1 VTLPLHPCSRSTWHG
16 IVRRLNLQ
24 ELDSFV
30 AGAGGVKKRLVAV
43 ALTALTPAIGMLA
56 YNEIT
61 ARSERSTEVHRQAAQ
76 TARQAAS
83 EVRSVIEGVKGLLVA
98 TASIPSI
105 ADQDPAACN
114 TVLKSVASKLASVQ
128 NILVLDKAGTLV
140 CDCMGWKPGTDFGD
154 RDYVQRALVT
164 DDLVVGEYTVARV
177 SHRAILPMAVAL
189 KRGTETIGILATGV
203 RLEWLQDRIRERG
216 LSPGGS
222 LTISDRKGVILAR
235 NPEPEKFVGTRIPD
249 QYQPLLSAEQPGT
262 IELFSQDGTK
272 RIMGYT
278 PVSDANPL
286 YVSTGLSESV
296 AFGPIDRASLT
307 GLIMMAIGAALA
319 FSAAFYVG
327 NRFILNPI
335 NHIVSVLQRWRD
347 GQVDARTKMRGRHGE
362 LGEVGASV
370 DGLLDELE
378 VRRRESVRSD
388 EQRALMAKE
397 LSHRVK
403 NTMAIIQA
411 IARQTFKNR
420 SEENAVFASR
430 VGALAGAYDVLQSE
444 NWKAADIREVLVR
457 ALSPVGGERSEG
469 ITLSGPTCLLGP
481 EAVTALSLV
490 VHELATNALK
500 YGALSEATGR
510 LEVLWR
516 QNDGRIELDW
526 REIDGPAVK
535 PPENEGFGSKLIR
548 NAFSPTM
555 DPKSETE
562 YAADGLKFHLSFVL
576 NPTDDREDHA
586 Q

>member
-1 VTLPLHPCSRSTWHG
+1 M
-16 IVRRLNLQ
+16 
-24 ELDSFV
+24 
-30 AGAGGVKKRLVAV
+30 GAFSVKKRLVAV
-43 ALTALTPAIGMLA
+43 VLTALTPAIGMLA

-128 NILVLDKAGTLV
+128 NILVLDKAGRLV
-140 CDCMGWKPGTDFGD
+140 CDSMGWKPGTDFGD
-154 RDYVQRALVT
+154 RDYVQRALES

-189 KRGTETIGILATGV
+189 KRGSETIGILATGV

-222 LTISDRKGVILAR
+222 VTIADRKGVILAR
-235 NPEPEKFVGTRIPD
+235 NPEPEKFVGTAIPD

-262 IELFSQDGTK
+262 LELFSQDGTK

-278 PVSDANPL
+278 PVSGTNPL
-286 YVSTGLSESV
+286 YVSTGLSEAV
-296 AFGPIDRASLT
+296 AFAPIDRASLT
-307 GLIMMAIGAALA
+307 GLIMMTIGAALA
-319 FSAAFYVG
+319 LFAAFFVG
-327 NRFILNPI
+327 NRFILSPI

-347 GQVDARTKMRGRHGE
+347 GDVDARTQMRGQHGE
-362 LGEVGASV
+362 LGQVGASV

-378 VRRRESVRSD
+378 VRRQESLRAD
-388 EQRALMAKE
+388 HQRTLIAKE
-397 LSHRVK
+397 MSHRVK

-444 NWKAADIREVLVR
+444 NWKAADIREVLVGT
-457 ALSPVGGERSEG
+457 LSPVSGESLDR
-469 ITLSGPTCLLGP
+469 ITLSGPACLLGP

-500 YGALSEATGR
+500 YGALRDARGR
-510 LEVLWR
+510 LEVLWKPG
-516 QNDGRIELDW
+516 NGRIEFHW

-535 PPENEGFGSKLIR
+535 APENEGFGSKLIR
-548 NAFSPTM
+548 NAFPPTTE
-555 DPKSETE
+555 PKSEVE

-576 NPTDDREDHA
+576 NPTDNVQEHS
-586 Q
+586 